1 MVFLLENQWKCFF
14 FWRIS
19 GGKMIY
25 YDKYTTKIVLI
36 LVSCESNVV
45 QSYIY
50 YLIIPPPPLP
60 KQEINITQSLLKTYR
75 KIDIVCMTS
84 MKNKRI
90 LISPIF
96 P

>member
-1 MVFLLENQWKCFF
+1 MV
-14 FWRIS
+14 
-19 GGKMIY
+19 Y

-50 YLIIPPPPLP
+50 YLIIPPPSP
-60 KQEINITQSLLKTYR
+60 KQGINITQSLLKTYR

>member
-1 MVFLLENQWKCFF
+1 
-14 FWRIS
+14 
-19 GGKMIY
+19 MIY
-25 YDKYTTKIVLI
+25 YDKYTTKIVLM

-50 YLIIPPPPLP
+50 YLIFHPPPPFLG
-60 KQEINITQSLLKTYR
+60 QGINITQSLLKTYR

-84 MKNKRI
+84 MKNKRR